1 MVVAEFKLDAG
12 LVVSSELP
20 VLGEGESVTIRH
32 CQYQDK
38 VSLLIEIRSNGRVA
52 DAIVFPGLVT
62 GRLPIELIQP

>member
-20 VLGEGESVTIRH
+20 VLGEGESVTIRRCH
-32 CQYQDK
+32 YQNK
-38 VSLLIEIRSNGRVA
+38 VSLLIEIMSNGRVA

-62 GRLPIELIQP
+62 GRLPIELVQP